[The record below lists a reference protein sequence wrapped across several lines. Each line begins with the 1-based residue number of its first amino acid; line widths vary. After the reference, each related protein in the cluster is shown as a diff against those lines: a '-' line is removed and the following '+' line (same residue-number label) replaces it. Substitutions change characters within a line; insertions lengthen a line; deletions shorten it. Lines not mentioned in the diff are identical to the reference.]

1 MIIHSEPTKW
11 GVFVRTGVLAHLP
24 ICQLSSGTQ
33 MNQTVPSIIRFVS
46 FLCILFA
53 LVPKCLTQTLGTN
66 LSSAKKSCKNQQYS
80 REDFQ
85 APKPVCN
92 NCKPLNLFWTRDLQ
106 EHSSNPPVPVT
117 LPQLSVQSVQLAFAF
132 SINLLYPCVSAE
144 TPFLTFNVAAKLAMC
159 SFRVLSDSL

>member
-85 APKPVCN
+85 APKPVRN
-92 NCKPLNLFWTRDLQ
+92 NCKPLNPFWTRDLQ
-106 EHSSNPPVPVT
+106 EYSSNPPVPVT
-117 LPQLSVQSVQLAFAF
+117 LPQLSVHTIRLAFAF

-144 TPFLTFNVAAKLAMC
+144 TFPHL
-159 SFRVLSDSL
+159 